1 MSKNRD
7 DELVRKEVEATI
19 ATGRQMFPDNHKVP
33 RHGPDGEIRDGPL
46 GDGEGTMIPVMI
58 GARGR
63 LSKQRARQAGKAWRA
78 VTQQYPKGYFFLD
91 FPGYGK
97 DERPPWEL
105 AEVRRYICWWAHY
118 AGMDDLDTADQ
129 LIGTRWTLGSAM
141 DYFDFRFLLL
151 CGVFGGELRQ
161 QAEIGM
167 IPTYGGDA

>member
-7 DELVRKEVEATI
+7 NELVREEVETTI
-19 ATGRQMFPDNHKVP
+19 ATGERMFPGHHEVITLGADGKI
-33 RHGPDGEIRDGPL
+33 RGGPP
-46 GDGEGTMIPVMI
+46 GDGEGIMIPVMI
-58 GARGR
+58 GRRGQ

-78 VTQQYPKGYFFLD
+78 ATQRFPKGYFMLD

-129 LIGTRWTLGSAM
+129 LIGKRSLLGHAT
-141 DYFDFRFLLL
+141 DYFDYRFLFL
-151 CGVFGGELRQ
+151 CGVFGEEGRQ
-161 QAEIGM
+161 LAEIGM
-167 IPTYGGDA
+167 IPTYRGDA